1 MEQSTLLPFPKTQ
14 GNREKLI
21 NELKS
26 LDHKNGMDK
35 VDGSILE
42 SLLHTLNK
50 ATEDNNINDN
60 IKLNTTAIV
69 SLKQFINYNSDF
81 RSNNNM
87 AIVFGIK
94 FIYSMFWGPF
104 YLLS

>member
-14 GNREKLI
+14 GNCEKLI

-50 ATEDNNINDN
+50 ATEE
-60 IKLNTTAIV
+60 
-69 SLKQFINYNSDF
+69 
-81 RSNNNM
+81 
-87 AIVFGIK
+87 
-94 FIYSMFWGPF
+94 
-104 YLLS
+104 